1 MYLLLTRL
9 EIVVQCNAFKA
20 TWCVSFGMATR
31 QYGQPF
37 FYWRNFAEKAK
48 LEIQKLIDF

>member
-1 MYLLLTRL
+1 MKILGLEDDMYLLLTRL

-31 QYGQPF
+31 
-37 FYWRNFAEKAK
+37 
-48 LEIQKLIDF
+48 